1 MKRRAS
7 FLVCLLAL
15 VTGTCRREM
24 YDQPKLEPMEL
35 FDFFADRRAM
45 RPQVP
50 GTVARG
56 QLMED
61 RHLYTGFAERRSQPL
76 ELFPVTE
83 EALERTL
90 ARMAGPP
97 LAESFPFAITREHVS
112 RGRER
117 FEIFCAPCHG
127 LAGYGDGIV
136 VRRGFRRPP
145 SYHIERLRQ
154 APAGHFFDVISRGIG
169 AMGDFADR
177 IPPEDRWAVVAHVR
191 ALQLSQ
197 WARLEKIPEGIPA
210 VRAVEPQIPPVRL
223 QRDPVAEL
231 ALVQAEQRAR
241 LNSYGW
247 VDPEKK
253 ILHIPIDRAIDLLVE
268 RGLPVRPSGAGQ
280 GGGR

>member
-1 MKRRAS
+1 MKS
-7 FLVCLLAL
+7 GTSLLVCWLAL
-15 VTGTCRREM
+15 VTGACRREM
-24 YDQPKLEPMEL
+24 YDQPKLEPMERYDL
-35 FDFFADRRAM
+35 FADRRSM

-56 QLMED
+56 RLMED
-61 RHLYTGFAERRSQPL
+61 RHFHTGFAEQPRQPL
-76 ELFPVTE
+76 ELFPASE
-83 EALERTL
+83 EALARTL
-90 ARMAGPP
+90 ARLAGPP
-97 LAESFPFAITREHVS
+97 LAETFPFSVTREHMV

-154 APAGHFFDVISRGIG
+154 APVGHFFDVISRGIG

-177 IPPEDRWAVVAHVR
+177 IPPEDRWSVVAHLR

-197 WARLEKIPEGIPA
+197 WARLEKVPEGVPPG
-210 VRAVEPQIPPVRL
+210 RAVAPEIPPVRL
-223 QRDPVAEL
+223 QRDPAAEL
-231 ALVQAEQRAR
+231 ALLQAEQRAR
-241 LNSYGW
+241 LASYGW
-247 VDPEKK
+247 VDPDKK
-253 ILHIPIDRAIDLLVE
+253 ILHIPIERAIDLLLE
-268 RGLPVRPSGAGQ
+268 RGLAARVSGAGK